1 MKATMSHLAVM
12 RIWAIS
18 LLSEMP
24 EEVSLFS
31 LGPLLNAEYYYSY
44 KSTDSGSQSS
54 RSDRDFMDAGPS
66 QEPFYEPVRI
76 AEPAGPPILAPDC
89 SACGIRL
96 EYMRYVCLSCGEGE
110 MWSEHASGR
119 AQFSGERDFAEDEES
134 NGSDTV
140 YNAAR
145 PRSASLSTSH
155 GSAHGDAEPE
165 THSRARR
172 SGYELCASCIEVHGI
187 AHAKAAAERYRSA
200 MSSTDG
206 RARRRA
212 GEMRHTFR
220 EKSWA
225 AEGWVDVGESL
236 NAAKLTEQIIPRT
249 RGVLSVFTRSNG
261 EDSNVSQPS

>member
-1 MKATMSHLAVM
+1 
-12 RIWAIS
+12 
-18 LLSEMP
+18 
-24 EEVSLFS
+24 
-31 LGPLLNAEYYYSY
+31 
-44 KSTDSGSQSS
+44 
-54 RSDRDFMDAGPS
+54 MDPGPS

-76 AEPAGPPILAPDC
+76 AEPVGPPILAPDC
-89 SACGIRL
+89 SACGVRL

-110 MWSEHASGR
+110 TWSEHASGR
-119 AQFSGERDFAEDEES
+119 KQFSDERNFAEDEES

-145 PRSASLSTSH
+145 PRSASLSTSR
-155 GSAHGDAEPE
+155 GSAHGDAEVE
-165 THSRARR
+165 MRTRARN

-200 MSSTDG
+200 MSGTDG

-225 AEGWVDVGESL
+225 AEGWVDVGESPAL
-236 NAAKLTEQIIPRT
+236 TGLTEQIILKT
-249 RGVLSVFTRSNG
+249 RGVRSVITRSSG
-261 EDSNVSQPS
+261 KDTNVSYPYE